1 MEYQK
6 IANLIDDDTLDQ
18 PSKFRT
24 RNWVEINDE
33 SRGAYNV
40 NSQIKFKTTM
50 LKSSLCD
57 YSDAYILVKGT
68 ISVNNTAAQGAA
80 ANNTN
85 KKVIFKNCAPFTNCI
100 SEINNTQIDNAKDI
114 DIVMPMYNLIEYSDN
129 YAKTT
134 GSIWQYCKDIPA
146 RNNNNEITE
155 FTLVNTTDSFK
166 FKAKITGQTEDDGTK
181 DVEIMVPLKYLS
193 NFWRTLEMPLINC
206 EVNLILT
213 WSSTCVLISTNIPN
227 QAAIFEITDTKL
239 YVPVVTL
246 STQENTKFLQQLE
259 SGFKRVINWN
269 KYLSKPELLAQNPN
283 LNHLVEPSFQ
293 GVNRLFVLAFEN
305 DNDGTSNEQSYLPTV
320 EIKDYNTMING
331 ENVFD
336 QPIKNTKVT
345 YDNIRKIATGQGDD
359 YTTRCLL
366 NYPYFANTYKMFA
379 VNLSKQQALDAD
391 PRAIQQI
398 NFTANIDRAAANKS
412 LLYSGR
418 SKRNYSRLFTGNS
431 KSIVNKIIFNLNTY
445 KCFALVSTT
454 LIK

>member
-1 MEYQK
+1 MEYQN
-6 IANLIDDDTLDQ
+6 IANLIDDNTINQ

-24 RNWVEINDE
+24 RNWIEINDE

-50 LKSSLCD
+50 LKSSLSD
-57 YSDAYILVKGT
+57 YSDAYILFKGT
-68 ISVNNTAAQGAA
+68 ITVNTTAVQGAA

-129 YAKTT
+129 YAKRT
-134 GSIWQYCKDIPA
+134 GSLWQYCKDIPA
-146 RNNNNEITE
+146 RNANDDIVIFAEN
-155 FTLVNTTDSFK
+155 NTTDSFK

-181 DVEIMVPLKYLS
+181 DVEIIVPLKYLS

-206 EVNLILT
+206 EINLILT
-213 WSSTCVLISTNIPN
+213 WPSSCVLIATAIQN
-227 QAAIFEITDTKL
+227 QAVTFEITDTKL

-246 STQENTKFLQQLE
+246 STQENTKFLQQLK

-293 GVNRLFVLAFEN
+293 GINRLFVLAFEN
-305 DNDGTSNEQSYLPTV
+305 DNDRTSHDRYYLPTV
-320 EIKDYNTMING
+320 HIKDYNIVING
-331 ENVFD
+331 ENFFD
-336 QPIKNTKVT
+336 QPIKNNKIT

-359 YTTRCLL
+359 YTTGCLL
-366 NYPYFANTYKMFA
+366 DYPYFANTYKMIA
-379 VNLSKQQALDAD
+379 VDLSKQQALDAN

-398 NFTANIDRAAANKS
+398 NFTANLDRA
-412 LLYSGR
+412 
-418 SKRNYSRLFTGNS
+418 GNTRVYFILEEAKETILDFS
-431 KSIVNKIIFNLNTY
+431 QGTVKVL
-445 KCFALVSTT
+445 
-454 LIK
+454 